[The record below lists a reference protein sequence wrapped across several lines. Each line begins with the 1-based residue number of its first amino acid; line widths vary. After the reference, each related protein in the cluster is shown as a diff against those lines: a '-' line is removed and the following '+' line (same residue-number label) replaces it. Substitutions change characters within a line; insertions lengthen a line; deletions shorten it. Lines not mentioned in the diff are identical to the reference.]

1 MAKTRSHLTSS
12 QRARVR
18 RAAGLPPS
26 ARKTPTRSSLKEP
39 INTKDMSWREYFK
52 LPGQLKRPTVMKRKD
67 FGDPPKPTRVSGGHP
82 KSGRGKVVKV
92 GWGKPQV
99 KNAGKSYTVST
110 LSREQKSNLKK
121 ATPPRIGVS
130 PTQREYDTWTASRK
144 SAKVAYEKLRK
155 SYGLGSSQKT
165 GKSR

>member
-12 QRARVR
+12 QRAMVR

-26 ARKTPTRSSLKEP
+26 ARKTPTRSSLKKP
-39 INTKDMSWREYFK
+39 INTKDMSWKEYYS
-52 LPGQLKRPTVMKRKD
+52 LPGQLKRPTVMHLKD
-67 FGDPPKPTRVSGGHP
+67 YGDPPNPTRVSGGHP

-92 GWGKPQV
+92 RWGKPKV

-110 LSREQKSNLKK
+110 LSREQKSNLKA
-121 ATPPRIGVS
+121 ATPQRLETY
-130 PTQREYDTWTASRK
+130 PTQREYETWAANRK